1 MKEKETRRE
10 RKRGE
15 RTRES
20 LSLSVPFCDIGGGR
34 LAPSSPVFHSH
45 IHARAEHARSTWKG
59 RFNGR
64 REETWRAY
72 TGSKH
77 EEEYDSGVPHPG
89 FRPKWP
95 LLHASVCILERV
107 HSSRPVLRVGTRI
120 ETYVCVRSGKAL
132 SRVSIVRCIWGI
144 ISFLFRNDWK
154 KSMKGK

>member
-1 MKEKETRRE
+1 MKEKETKRE
-10 RKRGE
+10 RKN
-15 RTRES
+15 TRI
-20 LSLSVPFCDIGGGR
+20 SLSVPFCDIGGGR

-95 LLHASVCILERV
+95 LLRASVCILERV

-120 ETYVCVRSGKAL
+120 ETYVCEAL
-132 SRVSIVRCIWGI
+132 SRVSIARCIWGI